1 MGFGGKNL
9 DHLFIT
15 TATLHV
21 EQSASQH
28 QPLAGSLFV
37 ADLGSLG
44 IHGVPENI
52 FKIPRK

>member
-1 MGFGGKNL
+1 
-9 DHLFIT
+9 LFIT